1 MKSDD
6 VKWQQHLQNERERDK
21 KRREDDKKELE
32 GNMKLKEE
40 QRERIRRRVKKC
52 RKKKKKAQLSP
63 ISQVSPIGSYKC
75 KQSFGKAINKLKKIL
90 PNSPSKKTAGIKNS
104 QLILA

>member
-1 MKSDD
+1 MAPTKKNDRMGRYRSKMKSDD

-21 KRREDDKKELE
+21 KRREDDKKKLE

-52 RKKKKKAQLSP
+52 REKKKKAQLSP
-63 ISQVSPIGSYKC
+63 ISQVSGFTYW
-75 KQSFGKAINKLKKIL
+75 
-90 PNSPSKKTAGIKNS
+90 
-104 QLILA
+104 QL